1 MRVLTGDSAL
11 IGGFIITGN
20 DAKELII
27 RGIGP
32 SLSGLGVQG
41 ALANPTLDLFDA
53 NQTLL
58 ASSDDW
64 KSNQAEVEATTIPPT
79 HDLESAIVM
88 TLAPGAYTAVLRGQN
103 NSTGIGV
110 VEVYDLN
117 PAADAVLAN
126 ISSRGFVDTGDNVMI
141 GGFIIGG
148 DGQADARV
156 AIRGIGPSLALFGI
170 TGALEDPIVDL
181 KDANGATLMSND
193 DWPQG
198 QAAEI
203 VQLGLA
209 PADIRES
216 AMVTSLPP
224 GNFTAVLR
232 GKNNTTGVAVV
243 EVYNVE

>member
-20 DAKELII
+20 DAKQLII

-32 SLSGLGVQG
+32 SLSGLGIQG

-58 ASSDDW
+58 R
-64 KSNQAEVEATTIPPT
+64 SNDNWISNRAAVEATTIPPS

-110 VEVYDLN
+110 VEIYDLN
-117 PAADAVLAN
+117 PAVDAVLAN

-148 DGQADARV
+148 DGQTDARV
-156 AIRGIGPSLALFGI
+156 AIRGIGPSLAAFGI
-170 TGALEDPIVDL
+170 TGALQNPIVEL
-181 KDANGATLMSND
+181 KDVNGTTLMSND
-193 DWPQG
+193 DWPQS
-198 QAAEI
+198 QSAEI
-203 VQLGLA
+203 NQLNLA

-216 AMVTSLPP
+216 AMVASLPP

>member
-11 IGGFIITGN
+11 IGGFIITGKE
-20 DAKELII
+20 AKQVII

-32 SLSGLGVQG
+32 SLSALGVQG

-58 ASSDDW
+58 ASNDDW
-64 KSNQAEVEATTIPPT
+64 KTNRAEVEATTIPPS
-79 HDLESAIVM
+79 HDLESAIVT
-88 TLAPGAYTAVLRGQN
+88 TLSPGAYTAVLRGQN

-110 VEVYDLN
+110 VEIYDLN

-141 GGFIIGG
+141 GGFIVGG
-148 DGQADARV
+148 DGKANARV
-156 AIRGIGPSLALFGI
+156 VVRAIGPSLGLFGI
-170 TGALEDPIVDL
+170 TGALEDPIVEL
-181 KDANGATLMSND
+181 KDTNGATLLSND
-193 DWPQG
+193 DWLQG
-198 QAAEI
+198 QPAEVI
-203 VQLGLA
+203 QLGLA
-209 PADIRES
+209 PGDTRES
-216 AMVTSLPP
+216 ALVTSLPP

-232 GKNNTTGVAVV
+232 GKNNTTGVSVV

>member
-1 MRVLTGDSAL
+1 MS
-11 IGGFIITGN
+11 
-20 DAKELII
+20 E
-27 RGIGP
+27 
-32 SLSGLGVQG
+32 LGVQG

-58 ASSDDW
+58 QSNDDW
-64 KSNQAEVEATTIPPT
+64 KSNEAEVKATTIPPS
-79 HDLESAIVM
+79 HGLESAIVM

-110 VEVYDLN
+110 VEIYDLN
-117 PAADAVLAN
+117 ADADALLAN
-126 ISSRGFVDTGDNVMI
+126 SSSRGFVDTGDNVMI

-148 DGQADARV
+148 TGQADTQIV
-156 AIRGIGPSLALFGI
+156 VRGLGPSLGAFGI

-181 KDANGATLMSND
+181 KNANGTTLMSND
-193 DWPQG
+193 DWLQG

-203 VQLGLA
+203 IRLGLA
-209 PADIRES
+209 PSDPRES
-216 AMVTSLPP
+216 AMITSLPH

-243 EVYNVE
+243 EVYNVD